1 MGNMPKFRIGA
12 LSGDGIGPEVIGES
26 LRVLDA
32 ASPRLK
38 EVSFETHEFS
48 AGAAEFLRSGDPFPE
63 ETFEA
68 VKACDVVLLGAMG
81 LPSVRGP
88 GGTEIAPQLDLRE
101 RLDLYC
107 GLRPVKLYHQNLTP
121 LRGCK
126 PGGLDM
132 LIVRENTEG
141 LFWSRK
147 NGFSPDAD
155 EVLDE
160 MRISRAGSERLF
172 RAAFRE
178 ARRRAETGARKRPA
192 KVTLIDKSNVLPSM
206 AYFRRIFDGVAEEF
220 GDVETELV
228 YVDAAALFLVRR
240 PKDFDV
246 LVTENL
252 FGDILSDLTAGLVGG
267 MGLAPSADVGDKHGM
282 FQPAHGSAPDIA
294 GQGIANPVAAILSVA
309 MMLDWFDHPETQRG
323 AAAIEEAVSKTLAD
337 PEARTPDLGGQLKT
351 TEMTDRIIAELK
363 SSLGS

>member
-1 MGNMPKFRIGA
+1 MPKYRIA
-12 LSGDGIGPEVIGES
+12 VLPGDGIGPEVIGES
-26 LRVLDA
+26 LRVLDVA
-32 ASPRLK
+32 GSRFDD
-38 EVSFETHEFS
+38 VSLEIRKFS

-63 ETFEA
+63 ETFEK
-68 VKACDVVLLGAMG
+68 VKACDAVLLGAMG

-107 GLRPVKLYHQNLTP
+107 GLRPTKLYHENLTP
-121 LRGCK
+121 LRGYK
-126 PGGLDM
+126 PGGLDILM
-132 LIVRENTEG
+132 VRENTEG

-147 NGFSPDAD
+147 NAFSPDAD

-160 MRISRAGSERLF
+160 MRISRTGSERLF

-178 ARRRAETGARKRPA
+178 ARRRAAVRTDGRPA

-206 AYFRRIFDGVAEEF
+206 AFFRQVFDKVAEEF
-220 GDVETELV
+220 VDMETERV

-267 MGLAPSADVGDKHGM
+267 IGLAPSADLGDKHGM

-294 GQGIANPVAAILSVA
+294 GQSVANPVAAILSIA
-309 MMLDWFDHPETQRG
+309 MMLDWLGHSETRSA
-323 AAAIEEAVSKTLAD
+323 AAAIEAAVSKTLAD
-337 PEARTPDLGGQLKT
+337 PAARTPDLGGRLNT
-351 TEMTDRIIAELK
+351 AEMTKRVMDWI
-363 SSLGS
+363 

>member
-1 MGNMPKFRIGA
+1 MLKYRIA
-12 LSGDGIGPEVIGES
+12 VLSGDGIGPEVIGES

-32 ASPRLK
+32 VGSRLDD
-38 EVSFETHEFS
+38 VSFEIQEFS

-63 ETFEA
+63 ETFEE
-68 VKACDVVLLGAMG
+68 VKARDAVLLGAMG

-88 GGTEIAPQLDLRE
+88 GGIEIAPQLDLRE

-107 GLRPVKLYHQNLTP
+107 GLRPVKLYHESLTP
-121 LRGCK
+121 LRGYK
-126 PGGLDM
+126 PGGLDLLM
-132 LIVRENTEG
+132 VRENTEG

-147 NGFSPDAD
+147 QSFSLDDD

-160 MRISRAGSERLF
+160 MRISRVGSERLF

-178 ARRRAETGARKRPA
+178 ARRRAEARAGQRPA
-192 KVTLIDKSNVLPSM
+192 KLTLIDKSNVLPSM
-206 AYFRRIFDGVAEEF
+206 AYFRQIFDEVAGEF
-220 GDVETELV
+220 GDVETERV

-267 MGLAPSADVGDKHGM
+267 MGLAPSADLGDKHGM

-294 GQGIANPVAAILSVA
+294 GRGIANPVAAILSVA
-309 MMLDWFDHPETQRG
+309 MMLDWFDHPETRRA
-323 AAAIEEAVSKTLAD
+323 AAAIEEAVAKTLAD
-337 PEARTPDLGGQLKT
+337 PEARTPDLGGPLKT
-351 TEMTDRIIAELK
+351 AEMTDRVIAELGEAE
-363 SSLGS
+363 SHAGF

>member
-1 MGNMPKFRIGA
+1 MATYHIAVLP
-12 LSGDGIGPEVIGES
+12 GDGIGPEVIGES

-32 ASPRLK
+32 VGSGLDG
-38 EVSFETHEFS
+38 VSFDIRQFS
-48 AGAAEFLRSGDPFPE
+48 AGAAEFLRGGDPFPE
-63 ETFEA
+63 ETFEK
-68 VKACDVVLLGAMG
+68 VKACDAVLLGAMG

-88 GGTEIAPQLDLRE
+88 EGTEIAPQLDLRE

-107 GLRPVKLYHQNLTP
+107 GLRPVKLYHENLTP
-121 LRGCK
+121 LRGYK

-132 LIVRENTEG
+132 LMVRENTEG

-147 NGFSPDAD
+147 KGFSPDAA

-160 MRISRAGSERLF
+160 MRISRASSERLF

-178 ARRRAETGARKRPA
+178 ARQRAAARTDGRPA

-206 AYFRRIFDGVAEEF
+206 AYFRRVFNEVAGEF
-220 GDVETELV
+220 ADVETERV

-240 PKDFDV
+240 PNDFDV

-267 MGLAPSADVGDKHGM
+267 MGLAPSADLGDEHGM

-294 GQGIANPVAAILSVA
+294 GQGIANPVAAILSIA
-309 MMLDWFDHPETQRG
+309 MMLDWLGHSATRRA
-323 AAAIEEAVSKTLAD
+323 AAAIEAAVGTTLAD
-337 PEARTPDLGGQLKT
+337 PEARTPDLGGRLKT
-351 TEMTDRIIAELK
+351 TEMTDRVIDGLE
-363 SSLGS
+363 SHTGF

>member
-1 MGNMPKFRIGA
+1 MPVYRIA
-12 LSGDGIGPEVIGES
+12 VLKGDGIGPEVIRES

-32 ASPRLK
+32 VSPRLK
-38 EVSFETHEFS
+38 EVSFDIREFS

-63 ETFEA
+63 KTFEE
-68 VKACDVVLLGAMG
+68 VKARDAVLLGAMG

-88 GGTEIAPQLDLRE
+88 GGTEIAPQLDRRE

-107 GLRPVKLYHQNLTP
+107 GLRPVKLYHENLTP
-121 LRGCK
+121 LRGYK

-132 LIVRENTEG
+132 LMVRENTEG

-147 NGFSPDAD
+147 KRFSPDSE

-160 MRISRAGSERLF
+160 MRISRVGSERLF

-178 ARRRAETGARKRPA
+178 ARRRAQARDGKPSP

-206 AYFRRIFDGVAEEF
+206 AYFRQIFDEVSREF
-220 GDVETELV
+220 RDVETERV

-267 MGLAPSADVGDKHGM
+267 MGLAPSADLGDRYAM

-294 GQGIANPVAAILSVA
+294 GQGIANPLASILSVA
-309 MMLDWFDHPETQRG
+309 MMLDWLDHSSTRS
-323 AAAIEEAVSKTLAD
+323 AAEAIEAAVAKTLAD
-337 PEARTPDLGGQLKT
+337 PKARTPDLGGEFKT
-351 TEMTDRIIAELK
+351 TEMTDRVIDELK
-363 SSLGS
+363 SHPDS